1 MIDVTRAAAR
11 WERPPQRLTQGR
23 RLEIRPRPANP
34 GTGAGGSNELMPDS
48 PQPSR
53 SRSALG
59 EPRPWQRLSV
69 RLAGL
74 FALVTLLAV
83 GAVGLFT
90 YQRSQREVQD
100 TVGTQL
106 LNIARVAALLVDPA
120 LHADVQRTLSPTSD
134 AYRQLQ
140 QKLVSVQNEVLLTT
154 PIRTLADYDPG
165 ARQAKVIVVSDGPG
179 RPGDLYPVAT
189 ELVDPLR
196 WTFDDG
202 VARYT
207 GVYSNARGTWITAFA
222 PIADPKG
229 RVAAV
234 VTVDYPLEIYLD
246 RLHELRTTIVYAS
259 ILGAVGTSI
268 LGLLFARRL
277 TRPIRALTA
286 GVTRVAAGDLSR
298 VLPVRSR
305 DELGRLTG
313 AFNQML
319 EGLRQRDFIRSAFGR
334 YVSPEVAQQ
343 LLESPEGLRFGG
355 EKRVVTVLMSDLR
368 GYTRFAEQ
376 GDPARVMDVLNAYLA
391 RMTDIIVQH
400 GGTINEFIGDAVF
413 AVFGAPLAHPD
424 HAERAAACAL
434 GMQRAMADLNRQ
446 HAAAGLPRFE
456 MGIGVNT
463 GEAVVGNIGS
473 EQRAKYAVVGSA
485 VNISA
490 RVEGATV
497 GGQVFITATTYE
509 AIKGLAVVSA
519 PMAVEVKGLSEPLQ
533 LYDLRALRGAYAQE
547 AVSEESEEEVS
558 VSLRVRYWVIEGK
571 IVGPEQPPG
580 DVVRLGRR
588 AIVARFDAALTRL
601 TNVRLRLARPDPS
614 WESEDIYG
622 KVVGTERDDGGLLTR
637 IHFTSVTDAD
647 AEAIGALVA
656 PPTST

>member
-1 MIDVTRAAAR
+1 MPDT
-11 WERPPQRLTQGR
+11 PP
-23 RLEIRPRPANP
+23 PRPA
-34 GTGAGGSNELMPDS
+34 G
-48 PQPSR
+48 
-53 SRSALG
+53 G

-69 RLAGL
+69 RLAGF
-74 FALVTLLAV
+74 FAAVTLVAV

-106 LNIARVAALLVDPA
+106 LNIARMAALLIDPT
-120 LHADVQRTLSPTSD
+120 LHAEAQRTLSPTSD
-134 AYRQLQ
+134 AYREIQKQL
-140 QKLVSVQNEVLLTT
+140 VRIQNEVLLTT
-154 PIRTLADYDPG
+154 PIRTLADYDPR
-165 ARQAKVIVVSDGPG
+165 ARRARVIVASYGPG
-179 RPGDLYPVAT
+179 RPGDPYPIAP

-196 WTFDDG
+196 WTFDDA

-207 GVYSNARGTWITAFA
+207 GVYTNARGTWITAFA
-222 PIADPKG
+222 PVVDAKG
-229 RVAAV
+229 QVMAV
-234 VTVDYPLEIYLD
+234 VMVDYPLEIYLD
-246 RLHELRTTIVYAS
+246 RLHELRATILYAS
-259 ILGAVGTSI
+259 VVGALGTSI

-286 GVTRVAAGDLSR
+286 GVTRVAGGDLSR

-391 RMTDIIVQH
+391 RMTDIIVRH

-413 AVFGAPLAHPD
+413 AVFGAPLAHPN

-434 GMQRAMADLNRQ
+434 GMQRAMAEMNRG
-446 HAAAGLPRFE
+446 HAVAGLPRFG

-485 VNISA
+485 VNIAA

-497 GGQVFITATTYE
+497 GGQVFITASTYE
-509 AIKGLAVVSA
+509 AIRDLAEVSA
-519 PMAVEVKGLSEPLQ
+519 PMVVEVKGLSQPLQ
-533 LYDLRALRGAYAQE
+533 LYELVALRGAFAQA
-547 AVSEESEEEVS
+547 AVEEEETAGEVR
-558 VSLRVRYWVIEGK
+558 VSLPVRYRVIDGK

-580 DVVRLGRR
+580 EVVRLGRR
-588 AIVARFDAALTRL
+588 AIVARLGVALAPL
-601 TNVRLRLARPDPS
+601 TNVRLRLARPG

-622 KVVGTERDDGGLLTR
+622 KVVETEHDDTGPLTR
-637 IHFTSVTDAD
+637 IRFTSLTDAD
-647 AEAIGALVA
+647 AEAIEALVA
-656 PPTST
+656 PSARA

>member
-1 MIDVTRAAAR
+1 
-11 WERPPQRLTQGR
+11 
-23 RLEIRPRPANP
+23 
-34 GTGAGGSNELMPDS
+34 MPDS
-48 PQPSR
+48 PQPFN
-53 SRSALG
+53 SAPGLG

-74 FALVTLLAV
+74 LALVTLLAV

-90 YQRSQREVQD
+90 YGRSQREVQD

-120 LHADVQRTLSPTSD
+120 LHADVERTLSPASE

-165 ARQAKVIVVSDGPG
+165 ARQAKVILVSDGPG
-179 RPGDLYPVAT
+179 RPGDPYPVAD
-189 ELVDPLR
+189 ELLDPLR

-222 PIADPKG
+222 PVVDAKG
-229 RVAAV
+229 RVMAV

-246 RLHELRTTIVYAS
+246 RLHELQATILYAS
-259 ILGAVGTSI
+259 IIGAVGTSI

-277 TRPIRALTA
+277 TRPISALTA

-298 VLPVRSR
+298 ALPVRSR
-305 DELGRLTG
+305 DELGRLTR

-355 EKRVVTVLMSDLR
+355 EKRMVTVLMSDLR

-376 GDPARVMDVLNAYLA
+376 GDPARVMDVLNEYLA

-413 AVFGAPLAHPD
+413 AVFGAPLAHPG

-434 GMQRAMADLNRQ
+434 GMQRAMADLTRQ
-446 HAAAGLPRFE
+446 HATDGWPRFE

-485 VNISA
+485 VNIAA

-509 AIKGLAVVSA
+509 AIRGLAEVSA

-533 LYDLRALRGAYAQE
+533 LYELRALGGAYAQA
-547 AVSEESEEEVS
+547 AVTEESADEVN
-558 VSLRVRYWVIEGK
+558 VSLPIRYWVIEGK
-571 IVGPEQPPG
+571 IVGPEQAPG
-580 DVVRLGRR
+580 EVVRLGRR
-588 AIVARFDAALTRL
+588 AVVARLDAALTPL
-601 TNVRLRLARPDPS
+601 TNVRFRLVCPDRG
-614 WESEDIYG
+614 WESKDIYG
-622 KVVGTERDDGGLLTR
+622 KVMGTERDGAGTFTR
-637 IHFTSVTDAD
+637 IRFTSVTDVD
-647 AEAIGALVA
+647 AEAIGALVE
-656 PPTST
+656 PPTRA

>member
-1 MIDVTRAAAR
+1 
-11 WERPPQRLTQGR
+11 
-23 RLEIRPRPANP
+23 
-34 GTGAGGSNELMPDS
+34 MPES

-53 SRSALG
+53 SALTPG
-59 EPRPWQRLSV
+59 DPRPWQRLSF

-74 FALVTLLAV
+74 FAVVTLLAV

-106 LNIARVAALLVDPA
+106 LNIARLAALLIDPR

-134 AYRQLQ
+134 AYRQLR
-140 QKLVSVQNEVLLTT
+140 QKLVSIQNEVLLTT

-165 ARQAKVIVVSDGPG
+165 ARQAKVMLVSDGPG
-179 RPGDLYPVAT
+179 RPGDPYPVAP
-189 ELVDPLR
+189 ELLDPLR

-222 PIADPKG
+222 PIVDPKG
-229 RVAAV
+229 RVMAV

-246 RLHELRTTIVYAS
+246 RLYELRATILYAS
-259 ILGAVGTSI
+259 IVGAIGTSL
-268 LGLLFARRL
+268 LGLLFARQL

-286 GVTRVAAGDLSR
+286 GVTRVAGGDLSR
-298 VLPVRSR
+298 ALPVRSR
-305 DELGRLTG
+305 DELGRLTR

-376 GDPARVMDVLNAYLA
+376 GDPARVMDVLNEYLA
-391 RMTDIIVQH
+391 WMTEIIVQH

-434 GMQRAMADLNRQ
+434 GMQRAMADLNRE
-446 HAAAGLPRFE
+446 HAATGLPRFE

-485 VNISA
+485 VNIAA

-497 GGQVFITATTYE
+497 GGQVFITTTTYD
-509 AIKGLAVVSA
+509 AIKNLADVSE
-519 PMAVEVKGLSEPLQ
+519 PMAVEMKGLSEPLR
-533 LYDLRALRGAYAQE
+533 LYELRALRGTYAQD
-547 AVSEESEEEVS
+547 AVQEDFGEEVS
-558 VSLRVRYWVIEGK
+558 VSLPVRYWVIEGK
-571 IVGPEQPPG
+571 IVGPEQAPG
-580 DVVRLGRR
+580 EVVRLGCRVL
-588 AIVARFDAALTRL
+588 VARLDGMLTPM
-601 TNVRLRLARPDPS
+601 TNVRLRMACADRG

-622 KVVGTERDDGGLLTR
+622 KVVATERGDAGPLTR
-637 IHFTSVTDAD
+637 IRFTSVTDAD
-647 AEAIGALVA
+647 AVAIGALVSPSA
-656 PPTST
+656 TT

>member
-1 MIDVTRAAAR
+1 MSEPDPSSVI
-11 WERPPQRLTQGR
+11 
-23 RLEIRPRPANP
+23 
-34 GTGAGGSNELMPDS
+34 GA
-48 PQPSR
+48 
-53 SRSALG
+53 
-59 EPRPWQRLSV
+59 PRPWQRLSV
-69 RLAGL
+69 RLSLL
-74 FALVTLLAV
+74 FAAVTLLAV

-90 YQRSQREVQD
+90 YERHQRELED

-120 LHADVQRTLSPTSD
+120 LHAEVQRTRAADSA
-134 AYRQLQ
+134 AYAELR
-140 QKLVSVQNEVLLTT
+140 KRLVAIQNEVLLTT
-154 PIRTLADYDPG
+154 PIYTLADFDPKAAQ
-165 ARQAKVIVVSDGPG
+165 ARIMVVSDGPG
-179 RPGDLYPVAT
+179 RPGEPYALAP
-189 ELVDPLR
+189 ELIDPLR
-196 WTFDDG
+196 WTYEDG

-207 GVYSNARGTWITAFA
+207 HVYSTARGRWITAFA
-222 PIADPKG
+222 PIVDAAG
-229 RVAAV
+229 RTMAV
-234 VTVDYPLEIYLD
+234 VKVDYPVEIYLD
-246 RLHELRTTIVYAS
+246 RLHELRATILYAS
-259 ILGAVGTSI
+259 VIGAVGTLI

-298 VLPVRSR
+298 ALPVRSS
-305 DELGRLTG
+305 DELGRLTV

-319 EGLRQRDFIRSAFGR
+319 DGLRQRDFIRSAFGR

-376 GDPARVMDVLNAYLA
+376 GDPARVMDVLNEYLA

-413 AVFGAPLAHPD
+413 AVFGAPLAHAD

-434 GMQRAMADLNRQ
+434 AMQDSMAELNRR
-446 HAAAGLPRFE
+446 HATSGLPRFE

-485 VNISA
+485 VNIAA

-497 GGQVFITATTYE
+497 GGQVFITASTYE
-509 AIKGLAVVSA
+509 SIREIA
-519 PMAVEVKGLSEPLQ
+519 EVGVPQEVAAKGLSEPLR
-533 LYDLRALRGAYAQE
+533 LYELRAMRGRYARSAPRDETDAE
-547 AVSEESEEEVS
+547 AEVG
-558 VSLRVRYWVIEGK
+558 VALPIRCWVIDGK
-571 IVGPEQPPG
+571 IIRPESVAGQ
-580 DVVRLGRR
+580 VLRLGRR
-588 AIVARFDAALTRL
+588 EIAARIDTELPPL
-601 TNVRLRLARPDPS
+601 TNVRFRLAYPGEAR
-614 WESEDIYG
+614 ESGDIYG
-622 KVVGTERDDGGLLTR
+622 KVVRSEPGDAALTR

-647 AEAIGALVA
+647 AETIEALVGG
-656 PPTST
+656 PRGGGRPEGGHS